1 MKGNDQYS
9 WRQVPSLPM
18 KSQALQIRAYRYVE
32 GEVQHIGDCIFEH
45 NVTLGVLQDKLAEL
59 QSLSGSVELDDC
71 SVKEASVFHAW

>member
-45 NVTLGVLQDKLAEL
+45 NVTLGDLQDKLADL
-59 QSLSGSVELDDC
+59 QSLSASVELDDC